1 MVFKSKAKGN
11 SWEADVTKL
20 LNEKIEGG
28 TFKRVYASGSVGTYC
43 DVPELTGDVRG
54 TIENFPQKLKI
65 ECKVGYSN
73 KLAGDTKS
81 ISVRKEWLD
90 KIIEEAS
97 KDYSMPVLICK
108 FDGVRSG
115 IKHFA
120 ALDLDTFASLINEIT
135 ALKRELDLVYQEK
148 VNVGTD
154 KTNL

>member
-1 MVFKSKAKGN
+1 
-11 SWEADVTKL
+11 VTL

-54 TIENFPQKLKI
+54 TVDNFPQKLKI

-73 KLAGDTKS
+73 KLVGDTKS

-108 FDGVRSG
+108 FDGVRAG
-115 IKHFA
+115 VKHFA
-120 ALDLDTFASLINEIT
+120 ALDLDTFASMINEIT
-135 ALKRELDLVYQEK
+135 ALRKELDLVYQEK
-148 VNVGTD
+148 ADVGSD